1 MNDWRYDNLTRFYL
15 KSADEW
21 YENGEKAALDHEK
34 VEALDCCLDSH
45 EKYEKY
51 MHVLGY
57 PIPAERE
64 AFWNKA
70 KAKRERYAQAQKDKE
85 ESESLQR
92 INALFAGI

>member
-1 MNDWRYDNLTRFYL
+1 VAIKTLQF
-15 KSADEW
+15 
-21 YENGEKAALDHEK
+21 
-34 VEALDCCLDSH
+34 CH
-45 EKYEKY
+45 EKYKNY

-57 PIPAERE
+57 PIPPERE